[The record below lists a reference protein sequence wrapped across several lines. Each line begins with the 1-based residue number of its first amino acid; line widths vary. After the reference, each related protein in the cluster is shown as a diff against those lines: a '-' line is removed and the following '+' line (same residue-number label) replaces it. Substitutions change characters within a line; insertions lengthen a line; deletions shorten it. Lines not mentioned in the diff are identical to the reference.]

1 MSRGTFNLRTAS
13 PPVSAKSATAC
24 CVDDATAAIDCS
36 IERTRLQNARA
47 EDCRTRLIPDVV
59 TGKLDVHEAATK
71 RPEVNPVAKG
81 SRRAKTQAP
90 SDSPILESIG
100 DRLSLRTPAPHQS
113 TVHRNRVR

>member
-1 MSRGTFNLRTAS
+1 MSRGTVDLRTAF
-13 PPVSAKSATAC
+13 PPVPARTATAR

-36 IERTRLQNARA
+36 IELTRLQYARP
-47 EDCRTRLIPDVV
+47 ENCRTRLIPDVV
-59 TGKLDVHEAATK
+59 TGKLDVREAATE

-90 SDSPILESIG
+90 SHSPVLESTG
-100 DRLSLRTPAPHQS
+100 DRLSLRSPAPRQA